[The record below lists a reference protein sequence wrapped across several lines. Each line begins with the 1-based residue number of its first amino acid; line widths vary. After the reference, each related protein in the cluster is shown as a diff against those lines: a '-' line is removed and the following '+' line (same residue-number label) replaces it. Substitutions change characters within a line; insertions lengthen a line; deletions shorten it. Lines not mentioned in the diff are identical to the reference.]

1 MWLLILAYSAVVATV
16 LWYVKAEN
24 DRYMLKLLSLI
35 LWGATVM
42 VFVDHLVG
50 YLTEGGEFV
59 EVSLEATLVGLF
71 MLLTALVIWEVILL
85 IKDPKGVIRKIR

>member
-1 MWLLILAYSAVVATV
+1 MWLLILAYSAVIATV

-50 YLTEGGEFV
+50 YLTEGGKFV

>member
-1 MWLLILAYSAVVATV
+1 MWLLILAYSAVIATV
-16 LWYVKAEN
+16 FWYVKAEN

-50 YLTEGGEFV
+50 YLTEGGKFV